1 MYNYWKGVLQ
11 DDKFNR
17 YGLPI
22 LLVLFSFFLNRSG
35 LTANS
40 IALDEPFSIYVAQ
53 YEIGKIIA
61 YLSTGN
67 NPPLFEIILH
77 YWIKIFGIKP
87 SSVRFLPCLF
97 TSLTALYVFKITLY
111 IATKRS
117 ALIAFIL
124 FTLSNYELYFAHEA
138 RVYSLFTFLTC
149 VSFYYFFKI
158 YKNKTRINF
167 LIFGLVNL
175 LLIYAHYFCF
185 FVLFVQFVSIFIFN
199 SLRLKCG
206 KELFYVGLFLS
217 VGYLPYIVVFI
228 QRFYESSAHGTWIS
242 PVTNLGQL
250 HHVITLL
257 TNNSSVNFLVFILLI
272 WTGFIYLIS
281 NGIKNQLL
289 RNGVLVLSIF
299 FLFYSISIVAPMP
312 YYWEFSSK
320 PWAIS
325 SYLIFIILGTLWIV
339 RSLKINALIKM
350 TLLWFILPLLIM
362 FISSFK
368 IPMFIDRYYIYV
380 TPAFF
385 ILIAI
390 LSDYLSFKSQIRV
403 YYILIALLLIT
414 HVRNEPNNRDV
425 KPMIE
430 KIASLKTSSTAVILC
445 PDYFNLNF
453 TYYYSQKLFE
463 NIGEESIN
471 IGLIRRLQHEKV
483 YGLTHI
489 NQLDSNVLFVN
500 KKIIY
505 LDASAD
511 FVYPLNGIK
520 KVLNKHYHHT
530 ETLKYGDAF
539 NVFVFEK

>member
-1 MYNYWKGVLQ
+1 MYNYWKEFLQ
-11 DDKFNR
+11 NDKFNR
-17 YGLPI
+17 YILPI
-22 LLVLFSFFLNRSG
+22 LLVLFSFFLNRGG
-35 LTANS
+35 LTSNS

-53 YEIGKIIA
+53 FDVAKIIS

-77 YWIKIFGIKP
+77 YWIKLFGVKP

-97 TSLTALYVFKITLY
+97 SSLTALYVFKITLY

-117 ALIAFIL
+117 AFIAFIL

-158 YKNKTRINF
+158 YKAKTRKNV
-167 LIFGLVNL
+167 LIFGIVNL
-175 LLIYAHYFCF
+175 LLIYAHFFGF
-185 FVLFVQFVSIFIFN
+185 FVLFVQFVSIFIFR
-199 SLRLKCG
+199 SLRFKCG
-206 KELFYVGLFLS
+206 KELSYVGLFLG
-217 VGYLPYIVVFI
+217 VGYLPYIYVFI

-272 WTGFIYLIS
+272 WTGFIYLVS

-289 RNGVLVLSIF
+289 KNAVLVLSIF

-325 SYLIFIILGTLWIV
+325 SYLVFIILGTIWIL
-339 RSLKINALIKM
+339 RNLKINALIKI
-350 TLLWFILPLLIM
+350 TLLWFVLPLLIM

-368 IPMFIDRYYIYV
+368 IPMFIERYYIYT

-390 LSDYLSFKSQIRV
+390 LSDYLSFKSQVRI

-430 KIASLKTSSTAVILC
+430 KIASLKTSSTAIILC

-453 TYYYSQKLFE
+453 SYYYNQKLFE
-463 NIGEESIN
+463 NIGKESIKS
-471 IGLIRRLQHEKV
+471 GLEKRLKNEKV
-483 YGLTHI
+483 YGITHI
-489 NQLDSNVLFVN
+489 NQLDSKVLLVN

-511 FVYPLNGIK
+511 FVYPSNGIK
-520 KVLNKHYHHT
+520 KILNERFHLI
-530 ETLKYGDAF
+530 ETLKYGEAF
-539 NVFVFEK
+539 NVFIFEK